1 MLASGNG
8 EKQRREALSMSNT
21 RINHDRQAL
30 IELRTDFP
38 GHRIFRGTRGDGQ
51 PGSWVA
57 TLRDPACGV
66 DPTVM
71 ADTAEDLRKALKIE
85 ASRATVPGAKR

>member
-1 MLASGNG
+1 
-8 EKQRREALSMSNT
+8 MSNT
-21 RINHDRQAL
+21 RVNTDHQAL

-38 GHRIFRGTRGDGQ
+38 GHRIFRANRWDGRY
-51 PGSWVA
+51 GSWVA

-71 ADTAEDLRKALKIE
+71 ADTAEDLRKALKVE
-85 ASRATVPGAKR
+85 AGRATVPGTSR